1 MQSKDDSVVV
11 ALAADQN
18 YYKGLLVTA
27 CSMARH
33 ANNDCIITW
42 VILDGG
48 ICPDD
53 MEDLKQCIIRDHPR
67 SLFNVIRYLMAL
79 PCIMGQ

>member
-1 MQSKDDSVVV
+1 MLSKDDSIVV

-33 ANNDCIITW
+33 ANNDCLITW

-48 ICPDD
+48 ISPDD
-53 MEDLKQCIIRDHPR
+53 IGDLKQCISNAYYGIIPKVCFGLY
-67 SLFNVIRYLMAL
+67 S
-79 PCIMGQ
+79 